1 MGQRPHAEYREAQ
14 TGLTEEEKSAS
25 LFQPD
30 ILVSGEYFGTL
41 RRKTFLQPEKKLM
54 LAILE
59 DAINCLKDNSSAQT
73 GKHTRIFRE
82 AEQWVLGVGD
92 DWLFGFE
99 SICETLELNPEYMR
113 NGLRRRKEKKHQI
126 SAMPL
131 RGPSVSPRRP
141 LYACPTLQGKLK
153 VIGDQGS
160 AKQTNFTNN
169 SIGF

>member
-30 ILVSGEYFGTL
+30 ILVSGEYFRTL

-59 DAINCLKDNSSAQT
+59 DAINCVKDNSSAQT
-73 GKHTRIFRE
+73 GKDTRIFRE

-113 NGLRRRKEKKHQI
+113 NGLLRRKEKELPNQRN
-126 SAMPL
+126 APA
-131 RGPSVSPRRP
+131 GTVGVSSPTVVRLPNLARKAKSYRRP
-141 LYACPTLQGKLK
+141 GFSKTDKLH
-153 VIGDQGS
+153 
-160 AKQTNFTNN
+160 
-169 SIGF
+169 